1 MLLSNYHYDGDVKT
15 QPPWLAVNRSNYEK
29 QQMIYFYLHF
39 LFLFLYLFIYL
50 FIYLFYGLGSNVTNP
65 ADGGFLAFAVRMS
78 LQAVNSFRISLL
90 STLFCYM
97 RSSFAFTTL
106 IMNCFSCARALLRWL
121 TWLYPVSWKLDDG
134 FIYIIQLSHSIV
146 T

>member
-50 FIYLFYGLGSNVTNP
+50 FNGLGSNVTNP
-65 ADGGFLAFAVRMS
+65 FWYDTDASYQDIFV
-78 LQAVNSFRISLL
+78 
-90 STLFCYM
+90 
-97 RSSFAFTTL
+97 
-106 IMNCFSCARALLRWL
+106 
-121 TWLYPVSWKLDDG
+121 LY
-134 FIYIIQLSHSIV
+134 SIV
-146 T
+146 EPKKYQVYLLFT